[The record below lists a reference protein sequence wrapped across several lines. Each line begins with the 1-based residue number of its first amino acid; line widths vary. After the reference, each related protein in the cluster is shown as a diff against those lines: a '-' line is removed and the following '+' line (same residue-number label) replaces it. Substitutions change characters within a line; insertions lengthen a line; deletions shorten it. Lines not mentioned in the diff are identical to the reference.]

1 MTTIHHKIH
10 LLDRVAMTAI
20 RLMVASMKGSVT
32 GPAAREPFD
41 KLMEKIPAA
50 HGVSYEKAEVGGVP
64 GWWCRP
70 GNTPTDAAILYFHG
84 GAYVVGS
91 ALAYRHF
98 VGQVAARAKVAAFV
112 PEYGLAPEHPFPAA
126 VDHAQA
132 AYKGLV
138 EQGFE
143 RIALAGDSAGGGL
156 ALVLLSLEVAKARD
170 GSGLRPVGAVVMS
183 PWTDLALSGA
193 SMETRAEADP
203 LSTKEALAATAELY
217 LGGHDARDPQVS
229 PLYGDLAG
237 LPPVRV
243 HVGEDEILLDDS
255 VRYGERLESAGGTIQ
270 VHAWQGMI
278 HVFPSSVSL
287 LNAAKEALDD
297 IGDFLRQQLLGD
309 ANYTTTNN
317 NPQTYQLEK
326 TAP

>member
-1 MTTIHHKIH
+1 
-10 LLDRVAMTAI
+10 MTAI
-20 RLMVASMKGSVT
+20 RLMVASMKGSVN
-32 GPAAREPFD
+32 GPAAREQFD

-70 GNTPTDAAILYFHG
+70 DNAPADAAILYFHG

-126 VDHAQA
+126 VDHARA

-170 GSGLRPVGAVVMS
+170 GSGLRPVGAIVMS

-193 SMETRAEADP
+193 SMETHAEADP
-203 LSTKEALAATAELY
+203 LSTKAALAATAELY
-217 LGGHDARDPQVS
+217 LGGHDPRDPQVS

-255 VRYGERLESAGGTIQ
+255 VRYGERLESAGGTIE
-270 VHAWQGMI
+270 VHTWQGMI

-287 LNAAKEALDD
+287 LHAAKEALDD

-309 ANYTTTNN
+309 ANHTTTDNN
-317 NPQTYQLEK
+317 QQT
-326 TAP
+326 